1 MNANTPAPVPTAAV
15 PRRLRA
21 GAVKRCPS
29 CRTPLDGG
37 PVRFRCE
44 ACARSVMAAD
54 LDTEY
59 HPTADRPADRCA
71 EPLGANPVRTAP
83 EGRHPR

>member
-1 MNANTPAPVPTAAV
+1 MSATTPALALTVAV

-21 GAVKRCPS
+21 GAVKRCPA
-29 CRTPLDGG
+29 CRTALDGG

-44 ACARSVMAAD
+44 ACGRSVMAAD

-59 HPTADRPADRCA
+59 RPTADRPADRGA